1 MSKDIFLENAMPE
14 REDRLDYW
22 YFIHT
27 MSVMDEPNSA
37 APVQFEFSKG
47 DVLLVRHYLQNNE
60 GLWGFYDV
68 RTVHKTVRRYILLH
82 NSDGDLAIHKTVRI

>member
-1 MSKDIFLENAMPE
+1 MFKDIFLENAMPE

-37 APVQFEFSKG
+37 APVQFEFPKG

-68 RTVHKTVRRYILLH
+68 RTVHKTVRRYVLLH
-82 NSDGDLAIHKTVRI
+82 NSDGDLAIHKTIRI